1 MSDKKQQQISLIA
14 TNVAGQTIAMANTLP
29 ALLRTIVRHY
39 SDHEA
44 ITIHDDGERITWTF
58 RGKPQPHQ
66 WPSRQKYPDGVDTA
80 QATETA
86 LRLVVRHYQQQ
97 GLCYVYQVKEL
108 SL

>member
-1 MSDKKQQQISLIA
+1 MSDEKQQPISLIA

-29 ALLRTIVRHY
+29 ALLRAIVRHY
-39 SDHEA
+39 GDHEA

-58 RGKPQPHQ
+58 RGRAQPQQ
-66 WPSRQKYPDGVDTA
+66 WPSRQKHPDGVSTA
-80 QATETA
+80 LAIETA

>member
-1 MSDKKQQQISLIA
+1 MNDKKQQPISLIA
-14 TNVAGQTIAMANTLP
+14 TNVAGQTIAMASALP
-29 ALLRTIVRHY
+29 DLLRTIVRHY

-44 ITIHDDGERITWTF
+44 ITVHDDGERITWTF
-58 RGKPQPHQ
+58 RGKTQPHQ
-66 WPSRQKYPDGVDTA
+66 WPSRQKYPDGVSTA
-80 QATETA
+80 DAIEKA